1 MLLLL
6 IGLVIVAA
14 VLSSMINGILD
25 LGQLLH
31 WPRLLWSILGIAF
44 LAWLVGDD

>member
-6 IGLVIVAA
+6 IGLVLFAA
-14 VLSSMINGILD
+14 MLSSVVNGMLD
-25 LGQLLH
+25 LVQLLY

-44 LAWLVGDD
+44 LAWLVGDG